1 MTLSAF
7 PLCDRYHFLCRAFLT
22 QEEPCSHEEANL
34 HPFLPQVLNTL
45 NLPPLSVTFP
55 FIVFPRSGLT
65 MHGLD
70 VGAFSY
76 CDLPGFIKHKFSQC
90 IHVTVTVSFILRPNH
105 TSFYDNHINYPFL
118 DL

>member
-45 NLPPLSVTFP
+45 NLPPLSMTFP
-55 FIVFPRSGLT
+55 FIVFPRSELT
-65 MHGLD
+65 
-70 VGAFSY
+70 
-76 CDLPGFIKHKFSQC
+76 QC
-90 IHVTVTVSFILRPNH
+90 TALMLE
-105 TSFYDNHINYPFL
+105 PFL
-118 DL
+118 TVIFLVSLSINFLSVSMLLSQYHLF